1 MRSPTGEVKACASDD
16 RPAAVVPGVVIAHS
30 PASSGRYIGSP
41 SLAVLPGGDYVA
53 SHDFFGPESGE
64 FRRAQSAIYRSM
76 DRGATWRRIAEIDGA
91 FWSTLFVH
99 RGALYLMGTD
109 RHHGDV
115 VIRRSTDGGR
125 SWTTPENDRTGLL
138 RGGGE
143 YHGAPVPVLEHGGR
157 IWRGFERRDPPV
169 GWGVNYRA
177 GMLSADIDAD
187 LLCAVS
193 WTAAGFMPSSRE
205 WNGGDMGGWL
215 EGNAVAAPDGRVLD
229 ILRVET
235 QLYPERAAVAEVS
248 ADGRAFLFDPER
260 GFIDFP
266 GGAKKFTIR
275 FDPRSALYWS
285 VVTDAAEA
293 DRGAGRPT
301 KVRNTLAL
309 TCSSDL
315 RAWTTRRTLLRHPD
329 VARHG
334 FQYVDWQFDDRD
346 IIAVCRT
353 AYDDAEGGARNH
365 HDANYMTFHRIGDF
379 RVPSPPPCKP
389 RAPSL

>member
-1 MRSPTGEVKACASDD
+1 MQSPTGGVTTLTSDD
-16 RPAAVVPGVVIAHS
+16 GSSGVVPGVVIAYS
-30 PASSGRYIGSP
+30 PASAGRYIGSP

-53 SHDFFGPESGE
+53 SHDFFGPGSGE
-64 FRRAQSAIYRSM
+64 FKRAQSAVYRSM
-76 DRGATWRRIAEIDGA
+76 DRGATWRRTAEIDGA

-143 YHGAPVPVLEHGGR
+143 YHGAPVPLLEHGGR
-157 IWRGFERRDPPV
+157 IWRGFERRDPPA

-177 GMLSADIDAD
+177 GMLSADIDTD
-187 LLCAVS
+187 LLCAAS
-193 WTAAGFMPSSRE
+193 WTATDFMPSSRE

-215 EGNAVAAPDGRVLD
+215 EGNAVAAPDGRLLD

-235 QLYPERAAVAEVS
+235 RGYPERAAVAEVS

-275 FDPRSALYWS
+275 FDPQSALYWS
-285 VVTDAAEA
+285 VVTDVAVA
-293 DRGAGRPT
+293 DRAAGRPT
-301 KVRNTLAL
+301 KVRNTLTL

-315 RAWTTRRTLLRHPD
+315 RAWTARRTLLRHPD

-365 HDANYMTFHRIGDF
+365 HDANYLTFHRVADF
-379 RVPSPPPCKP
+379 RQPGDAERS
-389 RAPSL
+389 